1 MEWHNMHYV
10 NSCTMWGDPQSIF
23 GTLQLVLN
31 WRISKGPKQCYRKIV
46 HKTIKIHAKKSFLA
60 KYAWA
65 SLFKKFKTHLF
76 ICCFVILCSH
86 VFPPLWV
93 CVLCVC
99 MRDRA
104 EKIFIYW
111 LLYLLCNH
119 VGMCNRTYAWNLFSP
134 LSLITYEQTLEH
146 LAPIPM
152 LM

>member
-1 MEWHNMHYV
+1 MHYV

-93 CVLCVC
+93 CGCGCCAYVWETELRKYSFTDC
-99 MRDRA
+99 
-104 EKIFIYW
+104 FIYYVTMSVCATEHMLEISFPLCHW
-111 LLYLLCNH
+111 LL
-119 VGMCNRTYAWNLFSP
+119 MNR
-134 LSLITYEQTLEH
+134 H
-146 LAPIPM
+146 LNIWPQYQC
-152 LM
+152 